1 MTEPEGKAKTKRPS
15 KSVRTYRRRLKE
27 AARKPGGAMAV
38 QMARVKAAGEAS
50 TEKKDKAPGPKPL
63 QDSPPAGKP
72 DE

>member
-1 MTEPEGKAKTKRPS
+1 MTETEGKAKTKRPS
-15 KSVRTYRRRLKE
+15 KSERTYRRRLKE

-50 TEKKDKAPGPKPL
+50 TKKKEKTPGSKPL
-63 QDSPPAGKP
+63 EDRPPAGKP